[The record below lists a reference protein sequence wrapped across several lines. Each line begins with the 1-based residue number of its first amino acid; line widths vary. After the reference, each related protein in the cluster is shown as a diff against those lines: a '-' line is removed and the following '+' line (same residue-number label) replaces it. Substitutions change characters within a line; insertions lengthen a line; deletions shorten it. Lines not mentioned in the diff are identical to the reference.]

1 MKHKLAFI
9 GPQVIHNAFK
19 DMNEDWDMQI
29 PLATL
34 KDYDDE
40 LMADDNVSR
49 ISKSTNVVIFFSRL
63 FQTDPELFAELV
75 AYSAPYS
82 VVCIL
87 IPTSEMPRDER
98 KISNAIKN
106 AQIIEQ
112 QTHNNYNTNTPFYF
126 VKYEDAEV
134 DIYNAIRD
142 YCRSPVIDQETKDEI
157 RLMLDDDNHIL
168 VEDELENVLMDSDE
182 DKVVIPKAAPNAKG
196 KVIAVTSSKGGSGKS
211 TVSVSLGAY
220 IAQASLDGYNKG
232 LSQAPLKVCII
243 DLDVRDGQLGFLNGV
258 NSPNIIDIISE
269 GAPTEQNIRNG
280 IYHSQKSGVDYI
292 FAAKRPRNAKEV
304 PASFY
309 AELIQNLRTMY
320 DYIILDTSVNYL
332 DPLLEEVAY
341 PIADKIIFVTDMGI
355 SSIYG
360 MARWINETIISTD
373 QEVEIDKNKVGIV
386 VNKAMNDINMTPE
399 KIEKSSK
406 GIPIIGVVP
415 SSPSLITYSA
425 NTNELQNIL
434 KSKAIN
440 ESFKWIVETV
450 IEEEHIPQLGIV
462 PTF

>member
-9 GPQVIHNAFK
+9 GPKIIHDAFK
-19 DMNEDWDMQI
+19 DMNENWDMQA
-29 PLATL
+29 PLTSL
-34 KDYDDE
+34 EEYNEELSLPDE
-40 LMADDNVSR
+40 ITPKVARN
-49 ISKSTNVVIFFSRL
+49 TNVVIFFSRL
-63 FQTDPELFAELV
+63 FQSNPDLFADLV
-75 AYSAPYS
+75 AFTAPFS

-87 IPTSEMPRDER
+87 TPTSELARDER
-98 KISNAIKN
+98 KITSAIKN
-106 AQIIEQ
+106 MQITEQ
-112 QTHNNYNTNTPFYF
+112 QRDSQYNTNTPFYF

-134 DIYNAIRD
+134 DIYNAIRE
-142 YCRSPVIDQETKDEI
+142 YCRSPFIEQEVKDDIEK
-157 RLMLDDDNHIL
+157 MLDDENHIII
-168 VEDELENVLMDSDE
+168 EDELENILIDDE
-182 DKVVIPKAAPNAKG
+182 EKIVIPQAAPNAKG

-211 TVSVSLGAY
+211 TVSVSIGSY
-220 IAQASLDGYNKG
+220 IAQSSLDGYNKG
-232 LSQAPLKVCII
+232 LTQAPLKVCII

-280 IYHSQKSGVDYI
+280 IYHSPKSGVDFI

-341 PIADKIIFVTDMGI
+341 PIADKIVFVTDMGI

-373 QEVEIDKNKVGIV
+373 QEIEIDKNKVGIV

-415 SSPSLITYSA
+415 SSPALITYSA

-440 ESFKWIVETV
+440 EAFKWIVETV
-450 IEEEHIPQLGIV
+450 IEEEDIPKLGIV
-462 PTF
+462 QTF

>member
-9 GPQVIHNAFK
+9 GPKIIHDAFK
-19 DMNEDWDMQI
+19 DMNENWDMQA
-29 PLATL
+29 PLTSL
-34 KDYDDE
+34 EEYNEELSLPDE
-40 LMADDNVSR
+40 ITPKVARN
-49 ISKSTNVVIFFSRL
+49 TNVVIFFSRL
-63 FQTDPELFAELV
+63 FQSNPDLFADLV
-75 AYSAPYS
+75 AFTAPFS

-87 IPTSEMPRDER
+87 TPTSELARDER
-98 KISNAIKN
+98 KITSAIKN
-106 AQIIEQ
+106 MQITEQ
-112 QTHNNYNTNTPFYF
+112 QRDSQYNTNTPFYF

-134 DIYNAIRD
+134 DIYNAIRE
-142 YCRSPVIDQETKDEI
+142 YCRSPFIEQEVKDDI
-157 RLMLDDDNHIL
+157 KKMLDDENHIII
-168 VEDELENVLMDSDE
+168 EDELENILIDDE
-182 DKVVIPKAAPNAKG
+182 EKIVIPQAAPNAKG

-211 TVSVSLGAY
+211 TVSVSIGSY
-220 IAQASLDGYNKG
+220 IAQSSLDGYNKG
-232 LSQAPLKVCII
+232 LTQTPLKVCII

-280 IYHSQKSGVDYI
+280 IYHSPKSGVDFI

-341 PIADKIIFVTDMGI
+341 PIADKIVFVTDMGI

-373 QEVEIDKNKVGIV
+373 QEIEIDKNKVGIV

-415 SSPSLITYSA
+415 SSPALITYSA

-440 ESFKWIVETV
+440 EAFKWIVETV
-450 IEEEHIPQLGIV
+450 IEEEDIPKLGIV
-462 PTF
+462 QTF

>member
-9 GPQVIHNAFK
+9 GPKIIHDAFK
-19 DMNEDWDMQI
+19 DMNENWDMQA
-29 PLATL
+29 PLTSL
-34 KDYDDE
+34 EEYNEELSLPDE
-40 LMADDNVSR
+40 ITPKVARN
-49 ISKSTNVVIFFSRL
+49 TNVVIFFSRL
-63 FQTDPELFAELV
+63 FQSNPDLFADLV
-75 AYSAPYS
+75 AFTAPFS

-87 IPTSEMPRDER
+87 TPTSELARDER
-98 KISNAIKN
+98 KITSAIKN
-106 AQIIEQ
+106 MQITEQ
-112 QTHNNYNTNTPFYF
+112 QRDSQYNTNTPFYF

-134 DIYNAIRD
+134 DIYNAIRE
-142 YCRSPVIDQETKDEI
+142 YCRSPFIEQEVKDDI
-157 RLMLDDDNHIL
+157 KKMLDDENNIII
-168 VEDELENVLMDSDE
+168 EDELENILIDDE
-182 DKVVIPKAAPNAKG
+182 EKIVIPQAAPNAKG

-211 TVSVSLGAY
+211 TVSVSIGSY
-220 IAQASLDGYNKG
+220 IAQSSLDGYNKG
-232 LSQAPLKVCII
+232 LTQAPLKVCII

-258 NSPNIIDIISE
+258 NSPNIIDIIS
-269 GAPTEQNIRNG
+269 
-280 IYHSQKSGVDYI
+280 YHSPKSGVDFI

-341 PIADKIIFVTDMGI
+341 PIADKIVFVTDMGI

-373 QEVEIDKNKVGIV
+373 QEIEIDKNKVGIV

-415 SSPSLITYSA
+415 SSPALITYSA

-440 ESFKWIVETV
+440 EAFKWIVETV
-450 IEEEHIPQLGIV
+450 IEEEDIPKLGIV
-462 PTF
+462 QTF

>member
-9 GPQVIHNAFK
+9 GPKIIHDAFK
-19 DMNEDWDMQI
+19 DMNENWDMQA
-29 PLATL
+29 PLTSL
-34 KDYDDE
+34 EEYNEELSLPDE
-40 LMADDNVSR
+40 ITPKVARN
-49 ISKSTNVVIFFSRL
+49 TNVVIFFSRL
-63 FQTDPELFAELV
+63 FQSNPDLFADLV
-75 AYSAPYS
+75 AFTAPFS

-87 IPTSEMPRDER
+87 TPTSELARDER
-98 KISNAIKN
+98 KITSAIKN
-106 AQIIEQ
+106 MQITEQ
-112 QTHNNYNTNTPFYF
+112 QRDSQYNTNTPFYF

-134 DIYNAIRD
+134 DIYNAIRE
-142 YCRSPVIDQETKDEI
+142 YCRSPFIEQEVKDDI
-157 RLMLDDDNHIL
+157 KKMLDDENHIII
-168 VEDELENVLMDSDE
+168 EDELENILIDDE
-182 DKVVIPKAAPNAKG
+182 EKIVIPQAAPNAKG

-211 TVSVSLGAY
+211 TVSVSIGSY
-220 IAQASLDGYNKG
+220 IAQSSLDGYNKG
-232 LSQAPLKVCII
+232 LTQAPLKVCII

-280 IYHSQKSGVDYI
+280 VYHSPKSGVDFI

-341 PIADKIIFVTDMGI
+341 PIADKIVFVTDMGI

-373 QEVEIDKNKVGIV
+373 QEIEIDKNKVGIV

-415 SSPSLITYSA
+415 SSPALITYSA

-440 ESFKWIVETV
+440 EAFKWIVETV
-450 IEEEHIPQLGIV
+450 IEEEDIPKLGIV
-462 PTF
+462 QTF

>member
-9 GPQVIHNAFK
+9 GPKIIHDAFK
-19 DMNEDWDMQI
+19 DMNENWDMQA
-29 PLATL
+29 PLTSL
-34 KDYDDE
+34 EEYNEELSLPDE
-40 LMADDNVSR
+40 ITPKVARN
-49 ISKSTNVVIFFSRL
+49 TNVVIFFSRL
-63 FQTDPELFAELV
+63 FQSNPDLFADLV
-75 AYSAPYS
+75 AFTAPFS

-87 IPTSEMPRDER
+87 TPTSELARDER
-98 KISNAIKN
+98 KITSAIKN
-106 AQIIEQ
+106 MQITEQ
-112 QTHNNYNTNTPFYF
+112 QRDSQYNTNTPFYF

-134 DIYNAIRD
+134 DIYNAIRE
-142 YCRSPVIDQETKDEI
+142 YCRSPFIEQEVKDDI
-157 RLMLDDDNHIL
+157 KKMLDDENHIII
-168 VEDELENVLMDSDE
+168 EDELENILIDDE
-182 DKVVIPKAAPNAKG
+182 EKIVIPQAAPNAKG
-196 KVIAVTSSKGGSGKS
+196 TVIAVTSSKGGSGKS
-211 TVSVSLGAY
+211 TVSVSIGSY
-220 IAQASLDGYNKG
+220 IAQSSLDGYNKG
-232 LSQAPLKVCII
+232 LTQAPLKVCII

-280 IYHSQKSGVDYI
+280 IYHSPKSGVDFI

-341 PIADKIIFVTDMGI
+341 PIADKIVFVTDMGI

-373 QEVEIDKNKVGIV
+373 QEIEIDKNKVGIV

-415 SSPSLITYSA
+415 SSPALITYSA

-440 ESFKWIVETV
+440 EAFKWIVETV
-450 IEEEHIPQLGIV
+450 IEEEDIPKLGIV
-462 PTF
+462 QTF

>member
-9 GPQVIHNAFK
+9 GPKVIHDAFK
-19 DMNEDWDMQI
+19 DMNENWDMQA
-29 PLATL
+29 PLTSL
-34 KDYDDE
+34 EEYNEELSLPDE
-40 LMADDNVSR
+40 ITPKVARN
-49 ISKSTNVVIFFSRL
+49 TNVVIFFSRL
-63 FQTDPELFAELV
+63 FQSNPDLFADLV
-75 AYSAPYS
+75 AFTAPFS

-87 IPTSEMPRDER
+87 TPTSELARDER
-98 KISNAIKN
+98 KITSAIKN
-106 AQIIEQ
+106 MQITEQ
-112 QTHNNYNTNTPFYF
+112 QRDSQYNTNTPFYF

-134 DIYNAIRD
+134 DIYNAIRE
-142 YCRSPVIDQETKDEI
+142 YCRSPFIEQEVKDDI
-157 RLMLDDDNHIL
+157 KKMLDDENHIII
-168 VEDELENVLMDSDE
+168 EDELENILIDDE
-182 DKVVIPKAAPNAKG
+182 EKIVIPQAAPNAKG

-211 TVSVSLGAY
+211 TVSVSIGSY
-220 IAQASLDGYNKG
+220 IAQSSLDGYNKG
-232 LSQAPLKVCII
+232 LTQAPLKVCII

-280 IYHSQKSGVDYI
+280 IYHSPKSGVDFI

-341 PIADKIIFVTDMGI
+341 PIADKIVFVTDMGI

-373 QEVEIDKNKVGIV
+373 QEIEIDKNKVGIV

-415 SSPSLITYSA
+415 SSPALITYSA

-440 ESFKWIVETV
+440 EAFKWIVETV
-450 IEEEHIPQLGIV
+450 IEEEDIPKLGIV
-462 PTF
+462 QTF

>member
-9 GPQVIHNAFK
+9 GPKIIHDAFK
-19 DMNEDWDMQI
+19 DMNENWDMQA
-29 PLATL
+29 PLTSL
-34 KDYDDE
+34 EEYNEELSLPDE
-40 LMADDNVSR
+40 ITPKVARN
-49 ISKSTNVVIFFSRL
+49 TNVVIFFSRL
-63 FQTDPELFAELV
+63 FQSNPDLFADLV
-75 AYSAPYS
+75 AFTAPFS

-87 IPTSEMPRDER
+87 TPTSELARDER
-98 KISNAIKN
+98 KITSAIKN
-106 AQIIEQ
+106 MQITEQ
-112 QTHNNYNTNTPFYF
+112 QRDSQYNTNTPFYF

-134 DIYNAIRD
+134 DIYNAIRE
-142 YCRSPVIDQETKDEI
+142 YCRSPFIEQEVKDDI
-157 RLMLDDDNHIL
+157 KKMLDDENHIII
-168 VEDELENVLMDSDE
+168 EDELENILIDDE
-182 DKVVIPKAAPNAKG
+182 EKIVIPQAAPNAKG

-211 TVSVSLGAY
+211 TVSVSIGSY
-220 IAQASLDGYNKG
+220 IAQSSLDGYNKG
-232 LSQAPLKVCII
+232 LTQAPLKVCII

-280 IYHSQKSGVDYI
+280 IYHSPKSGVDFI

-341 PIADKIIFVTDMGI
+341 PIADKIVFVTDMGI

-373 QEVEIDKNKVGIV
+373 QEIEIDKNKVGIV

-415 SSPSLITYSA
+415 SSPALITYSA

-440 ESFKWIVETV
+440 EAFKWIVETV
-450 IEEEHIPQLGIV
+450 IEEEDIPKLGIV
-462 PTF
+462 QTF